1 MAQTFKLE
9 VVTPDKKVLSTDVDY
24 AGVPGAVGEFGVL
37 PQHIPFLSALGIGKL
52 HYKNAD
58 KQGDLFISGGF
69 AEVGENSLSILAEAA
84 EKAED
89 IDKVRAEKS
98 LQRAEKRLQNPEKD
112 TDIQRAKLAMARA
125 LGRLKCLAN

>member
-9 VVTPDKKVLSTDVDY
+9 VVTPDKKVLSADVDY

-98 LQRAEKRLQNPEKD
+98 LQRAEKRLQNPQQD
-112 TDIQRAKLAMARA
+112 TDIPRAKLAMARA
-125 LGRLKCLAN
+125 LGRLKCLAG